1 MRLTWRGA
9 ELRLLLPTLLLVPL
23 GFAIT
28 NIALTGQAD
37 PGPTIAAI
45 AMAARM
51 ALARERNCAP
61 AK

>member
-28 NIALTGQAD
+28 NIASTSGA
-37 PGPTIAAI
+37 T
-45 AMAARM
+45 
-51 ALARERNCAP
+51 ER
-61 AK
+61 KSSGKRRS